1 MPRKL
6 MLLAAVST
14 FLGSLPMFATGPSFH
29 PDVTLTGSNLAGWHT
44 FGQTEWRAENG
55 EVVATP
61 KGDGGWLV
69 LDRSYQDIGVFTQF
83 RCAAACETGVLLR
96 AEKTPTGMKGIYVA
110 LSDPDLP
117 TYIVTIDAQGK
128 IVERNKLRHG
138 GGLMRIAPPPSSEPE
153 RQFHMPAST
162 VKLPFTPPD
171 ATLHLNDWNQA
182 EILFD
187 ANIVRT
193 FLNNGREHG
202 AVGDEG
208 YGAIALYAGGTGEVR
223 FKDLGYKDLGLKVRL
238 PDEVSSKFRKQ
249 QLSDFYYSWSSGAAD
264 FNHDGILDIVSGPY
278 IYYGPDYTKSREMYL
293 AETVNPSTKFASDA
307 WMDFPADFTGDG
319 WADVV
324 TVSYGAGN
332 GGVFLYVNPKG
343 EERRW
348 EKYKVVDEVQSEIA
362 VMRDVDG
369 DGKPEIVYM
378 GGGQVRYAKPDPAN
392 PTGPWIVHNVSEKG
406 YGTAHGIGV
415 GDINGDGRMDILNA
429 YGWWEQPAP
438 GNNQETW
445 TYHPEAFGR
454 YGRGIMGGSVMAV
467 YDVNGDGLNDVVT
480 VLNPHGWGMA
490 WFEQSATPRGRFR
503 L

>member
-1 MPRKL
+1 MGGKR
-6 MLLAAVST
+6 LLLLVTLFSFVPVFAA
-14 FLGSLPMFATGPSFH
+14 GPSFH
-29 PDVTLTGSNLAGWHT
+29 PDTTFSGSSLSGWHT
-44 FGQTEWRAENG
+44 FGPAEWHAEKG

-61 KGDGGWLV
+61 KQGGGWLV
-69 LDRSYQDIGVFTQF
+69 LDRSYQDVGVYTQF
-83 RCAAACETGVLLR
+83 RCTGACETGVLLR

-117 TYIVTIDAQGK
+117 TYSVTIDAQGQ
-128 IVERNKLRHG
+128 IVERNKLRRG
-138 GGLMRIAPPPSSEPE
+138 GGLERIAPPPSSEAARE
-153 RQFHMPAST
+153 FHPPVST
-162 VKLPFTPPD
+162 VTLPFTPPD
-171 ATLHLNDWNQA
+171 SKLRADDWNQV

-193 FLNNGREHG
+193 FLNDGREHG

-208 YGAIALYAGGTGEVR
+208 YGPIALYAGGSGEVR
-223 FKDLGYKDLGLKVRL
+223 FKDLAYKDLGLKVRL
-238 PDEVSSKFRKQ
+238 PDKVSSNFRKQ

-319 WADVV
+319 WPDVV
-324 TVSYGAGN
+324 TVSYGGPGAGI
-332 GGVFLYVNPKG
+332 FLYVNPKG

-348 EKYKVVDEVQSEIA
+348 EKYKVVPDVQSEIA

-392 PTGPWIVHNVSEKG
+392 PTGQWIVHNVSEKG

-415 GDINGDGRMDILNA
+415 GDINGDGRMDIVNA

-438 GNNQETW
+438 GSNQDDVDLPCGSLWPLW
-445 TYHPEAFGR
+445 TRH
-454 YGRGIMGGSVMAV
+454 YGR
-467 YDVNGDGLNDVVT
+467 
-480 VLNPHGWGMA
+480 
-490 WFEQSATPRGRFR
+490 
-503 L
+503 